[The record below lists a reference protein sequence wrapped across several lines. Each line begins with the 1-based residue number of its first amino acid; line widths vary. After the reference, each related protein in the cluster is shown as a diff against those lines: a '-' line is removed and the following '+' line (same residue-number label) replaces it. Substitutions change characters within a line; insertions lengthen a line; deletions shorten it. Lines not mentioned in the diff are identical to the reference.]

1 MLEIRDLHVQFHG
14 SDHEAV
20 RGIDLTV
27 GDGEIVGLVGE
38 SGSGKTVT
46 AMMISGLLRPEQ
58 ASFRGKIL
66 LDGRDLL
73 TSSGDTLRSI
83 QGKDICVVFQEPMSA
98 MDPTMRI
105 GPQVEECLR
114 VHTDLPPGK
123 RRELALQ
130 ALRDVD
136 LPEAEEVYRKYPH
149 ELSGG
154 MLQRAMIAAAILPRP
169 KLLLADEPT
178 TALDVTIQAQILELL
193 RRLNR
198 ERGMSILFIS
208 HNLAVVRKLCTRV
221 AVMEKGHIVESG
233 GSDIL
238 PPPGPLY
245 PAADRRH
252 SHKEEAMSQDLVLQV
267 RDLNVWYRPSG
278 TIGRR
283 KRRQVLHDVS
293 FDLHRG
299 EILGLV
305 GESGSGKT
313 TLARTILGFVPDY
326 TGTITHFTKRPQMV
340 FQDPASSLNPS
351 RTVGWI
357 LAEPLRIYGKYGK
370 EEIARRVERT
380 MELVGLDP
388 ECRDRLPHQ
397 LSGGQ
402 RQRVC
407 IGAALIVHPQLIVA
421 DEAVSALDVTIQAQI
436 LQLIARLRRE
446 LGISYLFISHDLNVV
461 YEICDRCLVMHHG
474 RIVEQGPVE
483 ELFDHPKEEY
493 TRQLLAAAE

>member
-1 MLEIRDLHVQFHG
+1 MSEDLALSVRHV
-14 SDHEAV
+14 
-20 RGIDLTV
+20 T
-27 GDGEIVGLVGE
+27 
-38 SGSGKTVT
+38 SGYREG
-46 AMMISGLLRPEQ
+46 GLL
-58 ASFRGKIL
+58 GKK
-66 LDGRDLL
+66 
-73 TSSGDTLRSI
+73 TY
-83 QGKDICVVFQEPMSA
+83 QE
-98 MDPTMRI
+98 
-105 GPQVEECLR
+105 
-114 VHTDLPPGK
+114 
-123 RRELALQ
+123 
-130 ALRDVD
+130 
-136 LPEAEEVYRKYPH
+136 
-149 ELSGG
+149 
-154 MLQRAMIAAAILPRP
+154 
-169 KLLLADEPT
+169 
-178 TALDVTIQAQILELL
+178 
-193 RRLNR
+193 
-198 ERGMSILFIS
+198 
-208 HNLAVVRKLCTRV
+208 
-221 AVMEKGHIVESG
+221 
-233 GSDIL
+233 
-238 PPPGPLY
+238 
-245 PAADRRH
+245 
-252 SHKEEAMSQDLVLQV
+252 
-267 RDLNVWYRPSG
+267 
-278 TIGRR
+278 
-283 KRRQVLHDVS
+283 VLHDVT
-293 FDLHRG
+293 FDVRHG

-305 GESGSGKT
+305 GESGTGKS

-326 TGTITHFTKRPQMV
+326 TGTVTHFTKRPQMV
-340 FQDPASSLNPS
+340 FQDPASSLNPC

-461 YEICDRCLVMHHG
+461 YEICDRCLVMHQG

>member
-1 MLEIRDLHVQFHG
+1 M
-14 SDHEAV
+14 SD
-20 RGIDLTV
+20 
-27 GDGEIVGLVGE
+27 
-38 SGSGKTVT
+38 
-46 AMMISGLLRPEQ
+46 
-58 ASFRGKIL
+58 
-66 LDGRDLL
+66 
-73 TSSGDTLRSI
+73 
-83 QGKDICVVFQEPMSA
+83 
-98 MDPTMRI
+98 
-105 GPQVEECLR
+105 
-114 VHTDLPPGK
+114 
-123 RRELALQ
+123 
-130 ALRDVD
+130 
-136 LPEAEEVYRKYPH
+136 
-149 ELSGG
+149 
-154 MLQRAMIAAAILPRP
+154 
-169 KLLLADEPT
+169 
-178 TALDVTIQAQILELL
+178 
-193 RRLNR
+193 
-198 ERGMSILFIS
+198 
-208 HNLAVVRKLCTRV
+208 
-221 AVMEKGHIVESG
+221 
-233 GSDIL
+233 
-238 PPPGPLY
+238 
-245 PAADRRH
+245 
-252 SHKEEAMSQDLVLQV
+252 DLVLQV

-278 TIGRR
+278 TVGRR
-283 KRRQVLHDVS
+283 KRQQVLHDVS
-293 FDLHRG
+293 FELHRG

-326 TGTITHFTKRPQMV
+326 TGTITHYTKRPQMV

-370 EEIARRVERT
+370 EEIAHRVERT

-483 ELFDHPKEEY
+483 TYLTTRRRNIPASCWQRRSERPMTEELRQKLLHSAEGPGAEPFSQYNHMKVTAVDDGTATVELELHPDSLNCWGTPHGGALFTMADVAAGMALLTRRQEVTFTVSSSIEY
-493 TRQLLAAAE
+493 LSAAAGTGKLTAVGTVEKTGGHMGFSRTDIRDESGRLIAALRTVMYLTGRPLEL

>member
-1 MLEIRDLHVQFHG
+1 
-14 SDHEAV
+14 
-20 RGIDLTV
+20 
-27 GDGEIVGLVGE
+27 
-38 SGSGKTVT
+38 
-46 AMMISGLLRPEQ
+46 
-58 ASFRGKIL
+58 
-66 LDGRDLL
+66 
-73 TSSGDTLRSI
+73 
-83 QGKDICVVFQEPMSA
+83 
-98 MDPTMRI
+98 
-105 GPQVEECLR
+105 
-114 VHTDLPPGK
+114 
-123 RRELALQ
+123 
-130 ALRDVD
+130 
-136 LPEAEEVYRKYPH
+136 
-149 ELSGG
+149 
-154 MLQRAMIAAAILPRP
+154 
-169 KLLLADEPT
+169 
-178 TALDVTIQAQILELL
+178 
-193 RRLNR
+193 
-198 ERGMSILFIS
+198 
-208 HNLAVVRKLCTRV
+208 
-221 AVMEKGHIVESG
+221 
-233 GSDIL
+233 
-238 PPPGPLY
+238 
-245 PAADRRH
+245 
-252 SHKEEAMSQDLVLQV
+252 MSQDLVLQV

-326 TGTITHFTKRPQMV
+326 TGTVTHFTKRPQMV

-421 DEAVSALDVTIQAQI
+421 DEAAAPGTGHFVPVYLPRPQ
-436 LQLIARLRRE
+436 RGLR
-446 LGISYLFISHDLNVV
+446 DL
-461 YEICDRCLVMHHG
+461 R
-474 RIVEQGPVE
+474 PVPG
-483 ELFDHPKEEY
+483 DAPGAH
-493 TRQLLAAAE
+493 RGAGAGGGAI